1 MKDLIDLVQ
10 IVTRPK
16 LRTIELIGDALNDKS
31 RLSIFYDKII
41 NGQFLDDAAAAQ
53 ALYNTNKQSP
63 VYKKLRKNLKD
74 RIG

>member
-1 MKDLIDLVQ
+1 MRRMINPD
-10 IVTRPK
+10 
-16 LRTIELIGDALNDKS
+16 
-31 RLSIFYDKII
+31 SIFYDKII